1 MRQVAQSLKD
11 GSISVIEAP
20 APSLQPHGA
29 LVRTAYSLIS
39 SGTEMAKVELGRQGL
54 IGKAR
59 SRPDMVR
66 QVIDKAR
73 RDGILSTY
81 RTVRARLEEAGA
93 LGYSAAGVV
102 SDVGELV
109 QGLRVGDR
117 VACGGGGYA
126 NHAEVLYVPQ
136 NLCARVP
143 DDVELADAA
152 YATVGAIAMQGVR
165 LSGVALGDRVVVI
178 GLGLVGQLA
187 VQLAVAAGCE
197 VAGID
202 LESAKC
208 DLASQ
213 LGAHGTHAG
222 GGSDAH
228 EWCAEFTRGR
238 GFDAVLIAAA
248 TKSSDPIR
256 LAADIARDRG
266 VVVVVGDVGMTV
278 PRAPF
283 YERELSLRV
292 SRSYGPGRYDPS
304 YEEEGLDYPY
314 GYVRWTER
322 RNMEEFL
329 RLLAS
334 RRVQVAPLTT
344 HRFEVG
350 RASEAYAALR
360 DGDAKPIGVLLE
372 YAGGVEGP
380 PLMPVPVKS
389 RSARAGSLGSSHES
403 PVGLALIGAG
413 NFATATL
420 LPALKVD
427 PRTDLRAV
435 LTAGG
440 LSARDVAERYGFAAC
455 TSDLSALLAD
465 EDTRGVLIVTR
476 HDTHADYAIRAL
488 EAGKTVFVEKPLAL
502 TESELDRV
510 VEAWRNAPGD
520 LVVGFNRR
528 FSPLTAEV
536 ASAIAGRAGPVTV
549 VCRVN
554 AGSIPASHW
563 IQNLESGG
571 GRIIGEV
578 CHFVDLACYLARSR
592 PVEVFA
598 VGLGNGK
605 SAALQDTLSVTLR
618 FADGSLASIDYVAT
632 GDTGFAKE
640 RVEVYYAGH
649 VYLIDDFREL
659 VTVKGGRRRR
669 RRLTRQDKGHAAE
682 MRSFVDRVAGES
694 STVITFADCV
704 ASTAATFKIVESLA
718 TGRPIS
724 VTSPAD

>member
-1 MRQVAQSLKD
+1 MRQVTQSLKD
-11 GSISVIEAP
+11 GSISVVEAP
-20 APSLQPHGA
+20 PPSLQPRGA

-39 SGTEMAKVELGRQGL
+39 SGTESAKVELGRQGL

-59 SRPDMVR
+59 SRPDMAR

-73 RDGILSTY
+73 RDGVLSTY

-109 QGLRVGDR
+109 QGLRAGDR
-117 VACGGGGYA
+117 VACGGAGYA
-126 NHAEVLYVPQ
+126 NHADVLYVPQ

-143 DDVELADAA
+143 DDLDLADAA

-165 LSGVALGDRVVVI
+165 LSGVTLGDRVAVI
-178 GLGLVGQLA
+178 GLGLVGQLVA
-187 VQLAVAAGCE
+187 QIALAAGCE

-202 LESAKC
+202 IESAKC
-208 DLASQ
+208 DLASR

-222 GGSDAH
+222 GGPGAA
-228 EWCAEFTRGR
+228 EWCAEFTRGL
-238 GFDAVLIAAA
+238 GFDGVLIAAG

-256 LAADIARDRG
+256 LAGEIARDRG
-266 VVVVVGDVGMTV
+266 TVVVVGDVGMTI
-278 PRAPF
+278 PRAPY

-344 HRFEVG
+344 HRFEVE

-360 DGDAKPIGVLLE
+360 DRDARPVGVLLE
-372 YAGGVEGP
+372 YTGGVESP
-380 PLMPVPVKS
+380 PLISVPAKS
-389 RSARAGSLGSSHES
+389 RPVRGTAPGSPGRRR
-403 PVGLALIGAG
+403 VGLALIGAG

-420 LPALKVD
+420 LPALRADARV
-427 PRTDLRAV
+427 DLRAV

-440 LSARDVAERYGFAAC
+440 LSARDVAERCGFAAC
-455 TSDLSALLAD
+455 ASDLDALLAD
-465 EDTRGVLIVTR
+465 EDTHGVLIVTR

-488 EAGKTVFVEKPLAL
+488 EAGKTVFVEKPLVL
-502 TESELDRV
+502 TEPELDRV

-528 FSPLTAEV
+528 FSPLTTEV
-536 ASAIAGRAGPVTV
+536 ASAIANRAGPVTV

-563 IQNLESGG
+563 IQNLETGG
-571 GRIIGEV
+571 GRIVGEM
-578 CHFVDLACYLARSR
+578 CHFVDLACFLARSR

-598 VGLGNGK
+598 AGLGNAK
-605 SAALQDTLSVTLR
+605 SAASQDTLCATIR

-632 GDTGFAKE
+632 GDTRFPKE
-640 RVEVYYAGH
+640 RVEVYSTGR
-649 VYLIDDFREL
+649 VYLIDDFRAL
-659 VTVKGGRRRR
+659 VTVKGGRRQRR
-669 RRLTRQDKGHAAE
+669 VTRQDKGHANE
-682 MRSFVDRVAGES
+682 MRSFVDLVAGDPTE
-694 STVITFADCV
+694 VITFEDCV

-718 TGRPIS
+718 SGRPVD
-724 VTSPAD
+724 VTMPAG